1 VPNELNLPLEGEL
14 DGKFVD
20 YPQLWGNIGG
30 YDGMQ
35 KHPFNDNHTTDKFYQ
50 DIQPDGTGGQVWQLL

>member
-1 VPNELNLPLEGEL
+1 M
-14 DGKFVD
+14 FVD

-35 KHPFNDNHTTDKFYQ
+35 KHTFNDNHTTDKFYQ